1 MSKEFS
7 RNRRIAEQM
16 RRNLS
21 EIVRRELKDP
31 RLQFLTI
38 TRVDL
43 SGDLSHAK
51 VFFSLLQPDA
61 DPEPA
66 AAALDRAAGFVR
78 SQLGR
83 SMHIR
88 QIPELHFIH
97 DTSLSEGA
105 RITSLVEEAVE
116 QDRRRHTDDE

>member
-1 MSKEFS
+1 MSREFS
-7 RNRRIAEQM
+7 RNRRIAEQL

-38 TRVDL
+38 TKVDV

-51 VFFSLLQPDA
+51 VYFSLLQPDA
-61 DPEPA
+61 DPAPA
-66 AAALDRAAGFVR
+66 ADALERASGFIR
-78 SQLGR
+78 SQIGR

-88 QIPELHFIH
+88 QTPQLHFIH

-105 RITSLVEEAVE
+105 RITSLVEDAVE
-116 QDRRRHTDDE
+116 QDRRRHVDDD

>member
-1 MSKEFS
+1 
-7 RNRRIAEQM
+7 M

-21 EIVRRELKDP
+21 DIVRRELKDP

-38 TRVDL
+38 TAVDL

-61 DPEPA
+61 DPGPA
-66 AAALDRAAGFVR
+66 AAALDRAAGFIR

-88 QIPELHFIH
+88 QIPELRFLH

-105 RITSLVEEAVE
+105 RITSLVEEVVE
-116 QDRRRHTDDE
+116 RDRRRHVDDD

>member
-61 DPEPA
+61 DPGPA